1 MLKLIYLAR
10 RKPGFTFDE
19 FIRRWRMHGARGM
32 AQPIWRHALG
42 YVQAEPIR
50 PAPIAGASEAYDAVA
65 CFMVRDEMFAEF
77 TEQDAAGSAVMAAD
91 ELETFAAPIP
101 TTSLWVDEERVVD
114 GELGGTA
121 AYLFFADAETAREV
135 AARARSTAGLSRVF
149 LNRRRDDG
157 PLGPGANTL
166 PYEAVVELSAR
177 DVPTLVAAVGSDG
190 DGLLSRADVAVV
202 TREAVL
208 WDRLPR

>member
-10 RKPGFTFDE
+10 RKPGFSFDD
-19 FIRRWRMHGARGM
+19 FVRRWRMHGARGM
-32 AQPIWRHALG
+32 EQPLWRHALG

-50 PAPIAGASEAYDAVA
+50 PAPLPGASEDFDAIA
-65 CFMVRDEMFAEF
+65 CFMIRDEMFAAM
-77 TEQDAAGSAVMAAD
+77 TEEDVAGSRVIAAD

-101 TTSLWVDEERVVD
+101 TTALWVTEDRLRD
-114 GELGGTA
+114 GDLGGIA
-121 AYLFFADAETAREV
+121 GYLFFADEALAREV
-135 AARARSTAGLSRVF
+135 AGRASSAGGLNRVV
-149 LNRRRDDG
+149 LNRRHDDG

-166 PYEAVVELSAR
+166 PYQAIVELSAGS
-177 DVPTLVAAVGSDG
+177 VPDLAKAVGSGG
-190 DGLLSRADVAVV
+190 DALGKADVAVI